1 MSSIRKKS
9 ALCNNRSGFT
19 LPEVLVTIL
28 LLTAVSALTLSLMLS
43 GSRSW
48 QLNKTQILLQGEL
61 RKAGEWIKE
70 DMRQSGSS
78 GITNVPANGTWYTT
92 ITFQK
97 VTGASGG
104 ATTWSAQNYIYALGG
119 TNNTDLRRTDNGVA
133 RAIAYYITVLQFRRQ
148 AATANIM
155 EVNLTAQTK
164 TEQGRTITMTSSF
177 QINLR
182 N

>member
-1 MSSIRKKS
+1 MSTIRKKPDFF
-9 ALCNNRSGFT
+9 NNRSGFT
-19 LPEVLVTIL
+19 LPEVMVTLL

-61 RKAGEWIKE
+61 RKSAEWIKE
-70 DMRQSGSS
+70 DLRQTGSA

-97 VTGASGG
+97 VTGTSGG
-104 ATTWSAQNYIYALGG
+104 VATWSTSYIYALGG
-119 TNNTDLRRTDNGVA
+119 TGNTDLRRTDNGTT
-133 RAIAYYITVLQFRRQ
+133 RAIAYNITVLQFRRQ

-155 EVNLTAQTK
+155 EVNLTAQTR
-164 TEQGRTITMTSSF
+164 TEQGRTITISSSF
-177 QINLR
+177 EIKLR